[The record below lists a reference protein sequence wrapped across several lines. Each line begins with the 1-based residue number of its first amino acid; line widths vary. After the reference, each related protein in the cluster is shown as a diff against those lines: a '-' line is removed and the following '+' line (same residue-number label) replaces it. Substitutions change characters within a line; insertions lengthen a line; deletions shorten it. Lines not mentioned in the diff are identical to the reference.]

1 MKIAINGM
9 GHVGRGVLAALG
21 DFPELELC
29 GIFTRRPGAVAGEVA
44 APIWHIDEAEAVSR
58 SGAAPEVVIM
68 CGGSADDL
76 PLMSPR
82 FAGLFNI
89 VDSFDDHA
97 ALPRHIAALD
107 AAARAAGRLAV
118 TGAGWDPGVMSLA
131 RLYFAALLPRG
142 QTLTQWGPG
151 VSRGHTEV
159 LSRLPGVARA
169 VQLTVPAEIGEAGF
183 SGERSTPQQLHR
195 RECFIVPQPG
205 ADRAELERRL
215 RAHPYFAGYETQVSF
230 VDGAE
235 LDALLERLGDRHAG
249 RVMHVFDEVRNEAG
263 EAAEEAPRPAKTMVE
278 APRSA
283 KPEAEAPCSA
293 EPEAEVPHS
302 AEPAE
307 GATHSIKSAENAP
320 HSVKPAGASRPI
332 APAGGS
338 FRLSLGLELRSN
350 ARFTGAVL
358 CATARAVGRLH
369 RCGRI
374 GCLTLADLPPA
385 LLAGRDILDMGLL

>member
-44 APIWHIDEAEAVSR
+44 TRVWHVEDAEAVSR

-107 AAARAAGRLAV
+107 AAARTAGRLAV

-142 QTLTQWGPG
+142 QTITQWGPG

-159 LSRLPGVARA
+159 LNRLPGVARA
-169 VQLTVPAEIGEAGF
+169 VQLTVPMEIGAAG
-183 SGERSTPQQLHR
+183 SVDERRTPQHLHR

-230 VDGAE
+230 VSDAE
-235 LDALLERLGDRHAG
+235 FDALLERLGDRHAG
-249 RVMHVFDEVRNEAG
+249 RVTHVFDEVCG
-263 EAAEEAPRPAKTMVE
+263 AAE
-278 APRSA
+278 APRSTEPAEGSTKPA
-283 KPEAEAPCSA
+283 KDAHDPAEPAGEAPRTA
-293 EPEAEVPHS
+293 AQPVEGAPGS
-302 AEPAE
+302 AEPAPP
-307 GATHSIKSAENAP
+307 GD
-320 HSVKPAGASRPI
+320 
-332 APAGGS
+332 

-374 GCLTLADLPPA
+374 GCLTPADLPPA
-385 LLAGRDILDMGLL
+385 LLAERDILDMGVL

>member
-1 MKIAINGM
+1 MKIAINGF

-29 GIFTRRPGAVAGEVA
+29 GIFTRRPSAVAGEVA
-44 APIWHIDEAEAVSR
+44 ARVWHVEDAEAVSR

-142 QTLTQWGPG
+142 QTVTQWGPG

-159 LSRLPGVARA
+159 LNRLPGVARA
-169 VQLTVPAEIGEAGF
+169 VQLTVPMEIGAAG
-183 SGERSTPQQLHR
+183 SVDERRTPQHLHR

-230 VDGAE
+230 VDDAE
-235 LDALLERLGDRHAG
+235 LDALLERFGDRHAG
-249 RVMHVFDEVRNEAG
+249 RVTHVFDEVCG
-263 EAAEEAPRPAKTMVE
+263 AAE
-278 APRSA
+278 APRSTEPAEGSTKPA
-283 KPEAEAPCSA
+283 KDAHDPAEPAGEAPRTA
-293 EPEAEVPHS
+293 AQPVEGAPGS
-302 AEPAE
+302 AEPAPP
-307 GATHSIKSAENAP
+307 GD
-320 HSVKPAGASRPI
+320 
-332 APAGGS
+332 

-374 GCLTLADLPPA
+374 GCLTPADLPPA
-385 LLAGRDILDMGLL
+385 LLAERDILDMGVL